1 MSTSAWKAVH
11 DLAELAAQAE
21 KERLKIYKINQTI
34 KSIFVKIKRHTCRHG
49 NRKANWCRMAAA
61 VTAAKPQEAVVSNEA
76 ALEEEEE
83 ETEIEAVP
91 QEVIDAARLASA
103 TVDNILDVYNIGL
116 W

>member
-1 MSTSAWKAVH
+1 
-11 DLAELAAQAE
+11 
-21 KERLKIYKINQTI
+21 
-34 KSIFVKIKRHTCRHG
+34 
-49 NRKANWCRMAAA
+49 MAAA

-116 W
+116 